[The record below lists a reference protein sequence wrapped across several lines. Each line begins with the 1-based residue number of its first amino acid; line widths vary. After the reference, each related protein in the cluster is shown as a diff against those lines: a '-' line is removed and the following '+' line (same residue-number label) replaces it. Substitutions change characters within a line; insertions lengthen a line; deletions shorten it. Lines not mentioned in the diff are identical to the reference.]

1 MERGSGILLPIF
13 SLKSKYGI
21 GTFGSEAYNFVDFLE
36 KSHQKYWQLLPL
48 NPTSY
53 GDSPYQSF
61 SAFALNPYFIDLEL
75 LIKQGYIT
83 KEDAKELDKPYFR
96 GIDYGFL
103 YNVRFNVLKKA
114 YHNSFDS
121 LSEKIRGFVAKN
133 AWAKEYA
140 AFMVVK
146 GLNDGR
152 SWQEWSPEYQNYSRA
167 LLKKIE
173 NENKDEY
180 NFWIWTQY
188 IATKQ
193 YKSLKK
199 YANKHGV
206 KIVGDIPIYVALDSA
221 DVWTNQSVFQLD
233 SEHRPTKVAGV
244 PPDYFSATGQLWGNP
259 LYDYEKMKENGFRWW
274 KKRTE
279 ICSGLFDVL
288 RIDHFRGMEAY
299 WAVPYGDTTAINGS
313 WIKGPCM
320 DLVNAIKKAGK
331 DMDVIAEDLGFLT
344 QEVKDLKAEANWP
357 GLKIY
362 EFGFDAP
369 LDRGNDYLPHNYEK
383 ECVAYIGTH
392 DNDTLKHFIE
402 TKPELVPSMLEYLG
416 LSRVEDIQETMIGS
430 LMRSNAEVVIFT
442 MQDLLHEGGEYR
454 FNTPG
459 TLGPN
464 WQYRLDDNSL
474 SNELADHLKAL
485 TLESGR

>member
-1 MERGSGILLPIF
+1 
-13 SLKSKYGI
+13 
-21 GTFGSEAYNFVDFLE
+21 
-36 KSHQKYWQLLPL
+36 
-48 NPTSY
+48 
-53 GDSPYQSF
+53 
-61 SAFALNPYFIDLEL
+61 
-75 LIKQGYIT
+75 
-83 KEDAKELDKPYFR
+83 
-96 GIDYGFL
+96 
-103 YNVRFNVLKKA
+103 
-114 YHNSFDS
+114 
-121 LSEKIRGFVAKN
+121 
-133 AWAKEYA
+133 
-140 AFMVVK
+140 
-146 GLNDGR
+146 
-152 SWQEWSPEYQNYSRA
+152 
-167 LLKKIE
+167 
-173 NENKDEY
+173 
-180 NFWIWTQY
+180 
-188 IATKQ
+188 
-193 YKSLKK
+193 
-199 YANKHGV
+199 
-206 KIVGDIPIYVALDSA
+206 
-221 DVWTNQSVFQLD
+221 
-233 SEHRPTKVAGV
+233 
-244 PPDYFSATGQLWGNP
+244 
-259 LYDYEKMKENGFRWW
+259 MKENGFRWW

-331 DMDVIAEDLGFLT
+331 GMDVIAEDLGFLT

-362 EFGFDAP
+362 EFGFDDP
-369 LDRGNDYLPHNYEK
+369 LDRSNDYLPHNYEK